1 MLILYPK
8 MKSNLNQ
15 AQKSDT
21 INDLGSLNQY
31 IHTVES
37 WLSNLYPDEFLII
50 ELREFKGKS
59 FESIAIQCNYK
70 NHSSVIRKHNTI
82 IKKIR
87 RMSNIV

>member
-8 MKSNLNQ
+8 LSSNISQ

-21 INDLGSLNQY
+21 IIELGSLNQY

-37 WLSNLYPDEFLII
+37 WLSNLYPDELLII

-59 FESIAIQCNYK
+59 FKSIAVQCNYK
-70 NHSSVIRKHNTI
+70 NHSSVIRKHNSI

-87 RMSNIV
+87 RMSTKV